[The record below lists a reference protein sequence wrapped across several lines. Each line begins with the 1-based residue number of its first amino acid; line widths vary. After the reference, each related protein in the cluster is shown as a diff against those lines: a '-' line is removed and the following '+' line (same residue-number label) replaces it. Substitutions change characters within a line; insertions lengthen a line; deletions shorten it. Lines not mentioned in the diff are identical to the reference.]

1 MLLMESLNNNQGGQG
16 QEEASLNLVTAFQ
29 SQSQKLGSDDQPD
42 HHGPFMGS
50 ISIQPT
56 PSTSTSSKSVKR
68 STKDRH
74 TKVDGRGR
82 RIRMPAICAARV
94 FQLTRELGHKSD
106 GETIEW
112 LLQQAEPAIV
122 AATGTGT
129 IPANFSTLNVS
140 LRSSGSTVSAPHSK
154 SAPHSFHGG
163 LGLFDDGGGSSGG
176 DPSRRILGFHHH
188 QLYPHLGTAGA
199 TSSSLTKPAA
209 AGGQDHEQGSPPPAA
224 LGSTRPSP
232 AMWAVA
238 PATSNGGSAFWML
251 PVTTSVSTSTAGVGA
266 SEPQIWP
273 FAAAGGQ
280 YRVNFSGGVSPIQ
293 LGPMV
298 LQQPQG
304 SQQLGLGISDINMGM
319 LNAYNSGRIDLGMN
333 LEQHHHHQNQP
344 PQGSDQDS
352 GEEDATESQ

>member
-1 MLLMESLNNNQGGQG
+1 MESLNNNRSGQS
-16 QEEASLNLVTAFQ
+16 QEEASLNLVTPFQ
-29 SQSQKLGSDDQPD
+29 SQSQQLGHGSDDPD
-42 HHGPFMGS
+42 PDRHGPYMGS

-56 PSTSTSSKSVKR
+56 ASTSSKPASSSVKR

-82 RIRMPAICAARV
+82 RIRMPAICAARSG
-94 FQLTRELGHKSD
+94 FCSKPSRPLWRPL
-106 GETIEW
+106 
-112 LLQQAEPAIV
+112 EPARFRR
-122 AATGTGT
+122 T
-129 IPANFSTLNVS
+129 FRLSTY
-140 LRSSGSTVSAPHSK
+140 LRSSGSTISAPPSK

-163 LGLFDDGGGSSGG
+163 LGLFDDGGG
-176 DPSRRILGFHHH
+176 DPSRRILGFHH
-188 QLYPHLGTAGA
+188 QLYPHLGTGGA

-209 AGGQDHEQGSPPPAA
+209 PGPQDHEQGSSPAA
-224 LGSTRPSP
+224 THGSARPAP

-273 FAAAGGQ
+273 FATGG
-280 YRVNFSGGVSPIQ
+280 GHPIQ

-304 SQQLGLGISDINMGM
+304 SQQLGLGLSDINMGM
-319 LNAYNSGRIDLGMN
+319 LNAYNSSRVDLGMN
-333 LEQHHHHQNQP
+333 LEQHQHQHQNQP
-344 PQGSDQDS
+344 PQGSEDS
-352 GEEDATESQ
+352 GDEDAAESQ

>member
-1 MLLMESLNNNQGGQG
+1 MESLNNNRSGQS
-16 QEEASLNLVTAFQ
+16 QEEASLNLVTPFQ
-29 SQSQKLGSDDQPD
+29 SQSQQLGHGSDDPD
-42 HHGPFMGS
+42 PDRHGPYMGS

-56 PSTSTSSKSVKR
+56 ASTSSKPASSSVKR

-82 RIRMPAICAARV
+82 RIPSRAGHCGGHWNRHDSG
-94 FQLTRELGHKSD
+94 EL
-106 GETIEW
+106 
-112 LLQQAEPAIV
+112 
-122 AATGTGT
+122 
-129 IPANFSTLNVS
+129 STLNVS
-140 LRSSGSTVSAPHSK
+140 LRSSGSTISAPPSK

-163 LGLFDDGGGSSGG
+163 LGLFDDGGG
-176 DPSRRILGFHHH
+176 DPSRRILGFHH
-188 QLYPHLGTAGA
+188 QLYPHLGTGGA

-209 AGGQDHEQGSPPPAA
+209 PGPQDHEQGSSPAA
-224 LGSTRPSP
+224 THGSARPAP

-273 FAAAGGQ
+273 FATGGGQ

-304 SQQLGLGISDINMGM
+304 SQQLGLGLSDINMGM
-319 LNAYNSGRIDLGMN
+319 LNAYNSSRVDLGMN
-333 LEQHHHHQNQP
+333 LEQHQHQNQP
-344 PQGSDQDS
+344 PQGSEDS
-352 GEEDATESQ
+352 GDEDAAESQ

>member
-1 MLLMESLNNNQGGQG
+1 MESLNNNRSGQS
-16 QEEASLNLVTAFQ
+16 QEEASLNLVTPFQ
-29 SQSQKLGSDDQPD
+29 SQSQQLGHGSDDPD
-42 HHGPFMGS
+42 PDRHGPYMGS

-56 PSTSTSSKSVKR
+56 ASTSSKPASSSVKR

-140 LRSSGSTVSAPHSK
+140 LRSSGSTISAPPSK

-163 LGLFDDGGGSSGG
+163 LGLFDDGGGG
-176 DPSRRILGFHHH
+176 DPSRRILGFHH
-188 QLYPHLGTAGA
+188 QLYPHLGTGGA

-209 AGGQDHEQGSPPPAA
+209 PGPQDHEQGSSPAA
-224 LGSTRPSP
+224 THGSARPAP

-273 FAAAGGQ
+273 FATGGGQ

-304 SQQLGLGISDINMGM
+304 SQQLGLGLSDINMGM
-319 LNAYNSGRIDLGMN
+319 LNAYNSSRVDLGMN
-333 LEQHHHHQNQP
+333 LEQHQHQNQP
-344 PQGSDQDS
+344 PQGSEDS
-352 GEEDATESQ
+352 GDEDAAESQ